1 MKLYLTVLCFIICF
15 CGFAQD
21 TLVLC
26 EKKDPA
32 KEYKIELKKYPVK
45 IISKQN
51 DIYHA
56 FLMDYKDSVLF
67 IRSRDFGR
75 ETNQKIKDLF
85 EKATNL
91 ADSLNLKSKEVD
103 SLMLTVRKKE
113 TELMYSIDT
122 SINIS
127 SIKKIKI
134 ENRFRP
140 EKKQRVKN
148 VERTSYIALI
158 GTPVALAL
166 SVLFLPPTTLPYII
180 VPVFSAGV
188 GFAIANLALEKKRLN
203 FKTTWMVKTLIRS

>member
-1 MKLYLTVLCFIICF
+1 MKFKLAALFFIF
-15 CGFAQD
+15 CSCIFAQD

-45 IISKQN
+45 IISLQN

-56 FLMDYKDSVLF
+56 FLMDYKDSLLV
-67 IRSRDFGR
+67 IRSRDFSR

-85 EKATNL
+85 EKAQAL

-113 TELMYSIDT
+113 TELMYAIDT
-122 SINIS
+122 SIAIS

-140 EKKQRVKN
+140 EKKKRVKN
-148 VERTSYIALI
+148 VERTSYVALI
-158 GTPVALAL
+158 GTPVVLAL
-166 SVLFLPPTTLPYII
+166 SVFLLPPTTLPYII

-188 GFAIANLALEKKRLN
+188 GFAIASLVLEKKRLN
-203 FKTTWMVKTLIRS
+203 FKKTWTVKKLIKS

>member
-113 TELMYSIDT
+113 KELKYSI
-122 SINIS
+122 
-127 SIKKIKI
+127 
-134 ENRFRP
+134 
-140 EKKQRVKN
+140 
-148 VERTSYIALI
+148 A
-158 GTPVALAL
+158 
-166 SVLFLPPTTLPYII
+166 
-180 VPVFSAGV
+180 
-188 GFAIANLALEKKRLN
+188 
-203 FKTTWMVKTLIRS
+203 

>member
-1 MKLYLTVLCFIICF
+1 MQLKLTVLLSFF
-15 CGFAQD
+15 CSCIFAQD

-45 IISKQN
+45 IISVQN

-56 FLMDYKDSVLF
+56 FLMDYKDSMVF

-75 ETNQKIKDLF
+75 ETTQKIKDLF
-85 EKATNL
+85 EKASYL
-91 ADSLNLKSKEVD
+91 ADSLKLKSKQVD
-103 SLMLTVRKKE
+103 SLMLTIRKTE

-122 SINIS
+122 SIAVS
-127 SIKKIKI
+127 QIKKIKI
-134 ENRFRP
+134 DNRFRP

-158 GTPVALAL
+158 GTPLILAA
-166 SVLFLPPTTLPYII
+166 SVFLLPPTTLPYIV
-180 VPVFSAGV
+180 VPVFAAGV
-188 GFAIANLALEKKRLN
+188 TFAIVNLVLEKKRLN
-203 FKTTWMVKTLIRS
+203 FKSTWTVKKLIKN